1 MDRSPGAVPTAADL
15 DRLTGGDTVAF
26 VDRLLDVV
34 EQEIVPRTRRGVAA
48 GNKLF
53 GAAVLRKADLS
64 TVIATT
70 NRETGNPLNHGE
82 IQCLYEF
89 YALPRDERPAPA
101 DAVFLAT
108 HEPCSLC
115 LSGITWAGFDNF
127 FYLFSYEDTKDAF
140 AIPHDLKILDEVFG
154 CPDGGYAA
162 KNHYWSSWGL
172 KDLVEGVEG
181 PDRDRLR
188 ARIAALHGIYDELSA
203 VYQASKDGDADIPL
217 K

>member
-1 MDRSPGAVPTAADL
+1 MENRPPDAAPTEEDL
-15 DRLTGGDTVAF
+15 RRITSDKVALI
-26 VDRLLDVV
+26 DRLLDVV
-34 EQEIVPRTRRGVAA
+34 ENEIVPRTRQGVEE

-89 YALPRDERPAPA
+89 YDIARGDRPVPK
-101 DAVFLAT
+101 DAIFLST

-140 AIPHDLKILDEVFG
+140 NIPHDLKILDEVFG
-154 CPDGGYAA
+154 CPDGSYAP
-162 KNHYWSSWGL
+162 KNDYWACWGL
-172 KDLVEGVEG
+172 QDLIADLDDA
-181 PDRDRLR
+181 DREVFSK
-188 ARIAALHGIYDELSA
+188 RIAALRKTYDDLSA
-203 VYQASKDGDADIPL
+203 IYQASKDGDADIPL